1 MQIHLIWAQDQNGG
15 IGIDG
20 KLPWHISNDLKN
32 FKELTLGSTVLM
44 GRNTWESLPVQP
56 LPERRNIVLSSREIA
71 DVECYTSLEEC
82 IEKLDA
88 DGIQVLFV
96 IGGSKVY
103 RNFIHRAD
111 ELHITLVDEFTEG
124 IDTYFPVT
132 MLKIKEEFEK
142 IDEVDLEDNAVYTHW
157 IRK

>member
-1 MQIHLIWAQDQNGG
+1 MKIHLIWSQEKNGG
-15 IGIDG
+15 IGKDG
-20 KLPWHISNDLKN
+20 KLPWHISEDLQN
-32 FKELTLGSTVLM
+32 FKKLTLESTILM
-44 GRNTWESLPVQP
+44 GRKTWESLPIKP
-56 LPERRNIVLSSREIA
+56 LPKRRNIVLSSKKVA
-71 DVECYTSLEEC
+71 DVECYTSVEEC

-88 DGIQVLFV
+88 DDIRLLFV

-157 IRK
+157 VRK

>member
-20 KLPWHISNDLKN
+20 KLPWHISDDLKN
-32 FKELTLGSTVLM
+32 FKKLTLGSTVLM
-44 GRNTWESLPVQP
+44 GRNTWESLLVQP
-56 LPERRNIVLSSREIA
+56 LPDRRNIVLSSREIA

-111 ELHITLVDEFTEG
+111 ELHVTLVDKFTEG

-142 IDEVDLEDNAVYTHW
+142 IDKVDLEDNAVYTHW
-157 IRK
+157 VRK

>member
-20 KLPWHISNDLKN
+20 KLPWHIPDDLKN
-32 FKELTLGSTVLM
+32 FKNLTLGSTILM

-56 LPERRNIVLSSREIA
+56 LPKRRNVVLSSKDIA

-82 IEKLDA
+82 LEKLNSDS
-88 DGIQVLFV
+88 IQLLFV
-96 IGGSKVY
+96 IGGSKVF

-111 ELHITLVDEFTEG
+111 ELHITLVDEITEG

-142 IDEVDLEDNAVYTHW
+142 IDEVDLEKEAVYTHW